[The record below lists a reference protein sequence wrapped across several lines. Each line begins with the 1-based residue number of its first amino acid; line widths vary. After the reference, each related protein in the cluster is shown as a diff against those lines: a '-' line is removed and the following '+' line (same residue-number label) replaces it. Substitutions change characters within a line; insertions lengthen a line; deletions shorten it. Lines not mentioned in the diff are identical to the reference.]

1 MDQRTDG
8 LVATDTSKPED
19 VNGLEQ
25 EVDAIRDELGELVGE
40 LDRRRHRA
48 TKPALIGTA
57 AIAAAAVAVAGLV
70 MWRRHVAARSRNP
83 ALDFV
88 RALFAKA

>member
-48 TKPALIGTA
+48 TKPVLLGTA
-57 AIAAAAVAVAGLV
+57 AVAAAAVAVTGFV
-70 MWRRHVAARSRNP
+70 MWRRHVAARTRNP